1 MFPYELNQLMQ
12 WCVGLDLKH
21 CSEAGSYQSIQ
32 FAGKRKKFTT
42 YYFDVDAQNISVP
55 MTLLRVYMAKKKNP
69 KIQFL
74 VGLDLEHCSEEA
86 AVKREKKS
94 DQN

>member
-12 WCVGLDLKH
+12 WVGLDLKH
-21 CSEAGSYQSIQ
+21 CSEAGSTQRIQ
-32 FAGKRKKFTT
+32 FAGKRKKFT
-42 YYFDVDAQNISVP
+42 YYFYVDVQNISVP
-55 MTLLRVYMAKKKNP
+55 MTLLRKYMAKKKNL